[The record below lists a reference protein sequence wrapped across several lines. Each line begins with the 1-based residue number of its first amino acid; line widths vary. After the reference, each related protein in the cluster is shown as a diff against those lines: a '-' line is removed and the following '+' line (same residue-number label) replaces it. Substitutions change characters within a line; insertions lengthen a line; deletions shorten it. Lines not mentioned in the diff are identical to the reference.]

1 MGRFID
7 ITGAPIASD
16 FQEMPLDFMSKAL
29 DIQQKS
35 KDTFDTAR
43 ESMLPSEAGLLS
55 TNIKMPDGKII
66 SLAQYDKDTYDKPL
80 EDIAKIAINN
90 PAEANRR
97 FGIFKKQRENDPMLK
112 WAKEDAAL
120 KANQIAQDKALDVK
134 GKAYRS
140 YKDTSGK
147 YIPVEYAKVVS
158 GEIGSPIEQYKG
170 RGFADYITPIRTRLK
185 EAKEEKHISTND
197 IDPIIT
203 QYGGLGNA
211 ISALKQGKITNAV
224 DRMTWAL
231 INDDIETAAIDLL
244 KSGSDYSEYYKL
256 KEGITDYDGNM
267 IVDEATAL
275 EIAKKFVTKEAENFV
290 YNNSTKSVDYQIT
303 PLSDGSGKGKG
314 KKDEEDDEETTVEGA
329 GTIVKSNAVNQVLK
343 AVQGKTTA
351 DLNKEVTNLAY
362 GIFTNKDLAKTNP
375 GLAAVGNLIY
385 NSKTGQID
393 LSLLTPDIMNKMIV
407 EANKVKDPNIS
418 NGITA
423 LQGAKMGYDLLQAAD
438 TEADII
444 ARKRSGYT
452 ETDEKQ
458 YSPIPEFIR
467 NGLKNYPEDK
477 IRILDDG
484 SVQVTG
490 ATTERG
496 ASEKTILGKINPKD
510 KPILLKYI
518 KEVNKKDS
526 KIKAYDRIKQEEYNN
541 RTNPEYE
548 YQQGWNQ
555 FNWSASTQGDKDQ
568 EQLNKAVWA
577 SVANLM
583 QGSGDEES
591 IIREDNGKPVDLK
604 NFYPDENS
612 MQVVA
617 YTDEPDGTKSVK
629 FKLTKQAALDNGKKK
644 SQGEGVYIL
653 KGATPA
659 ISAII
664 NRHVNPVKEL
674 ANKATSIVADW
685 ERNPIPETKTDG
697 TPYLK
702 TVSHDSKPIKMQ
714 NVGNVTN
721 YTFPLDTKD
730 KDNNPTSSF
739 VEFYNKYADIR
750 NKITD
755 DEDNII
761 EKLSVNNNYGTGEMG
776 TIIHTYDILKAS
788 KKYFDAFEEKLNK
801 KTK

>member
-97 FGIFKKQRENDPMLK
+97 LGIFKKQRENDPMLK

-120 KANQIAQDKALDVK
+120 KANQIAQDKAFDAK

-140 YKDTSGK
+140 YKDSSGK

-231 INDDIETAAIDLL
+231 INDDIETAANDLL

-267 IVDEATAL
+267 IVDEATAF

-290 YNNSTKSVDYQIT
+290 YNNSTKSVNYQIT
-303 PLSDGSGKGKG
+303 PLSDGSGKK
-314 KKDEEDDEETTVEGA
+314 KKDPEDDEETTVEGA
-329 GTIVKSNAVNQVLK
+329 GTIVKSNAVNDILK
-343 AVQGKTTA
+343 RVQGKTTA
-351 DLNKEVTNLAY
+351 DLNKEVSNLAY
-362 GIFTNKDLAKTNP
+362 GIFNDKELARTNP
-375 GLAAVGNLIY
+375 GLAALGQSLI
-385 NSKTGQID
+385 NPKTGLID
-393 LSLLTPDIMNKMIV
+393 LSLLTPDTMNKMIV
-407 EANKVKDPNIS
+407 EANKVNDPNIID
-418 NGITA
+418 GIKT
-423 LQGAKMGYDLLQAAD
+423 LQGAKMGYDLLQSAD
-438 TEADII
+438 TESDIL

-477 IRILDDG
+477 VRILDDG

-490 ATTERG
+490 AATERG
-496 ASEKTILGKINPKD
+496 APEKTILGKINPKD

-541 RTNPEYE
+541 RTNPNYE

-555 FNWSASTQGDKDQ
+555 FNWGASTQGAKDQ
-568 EQLNKAVWA
+568 EQLSKAVWA
-577 SVANLM
+577 SITNLR
-583 QGSGDEES
+583 QGGGDEES
-591 IIREDNGKPVDLK
+591 ILMDDKGKAVDIEHF
-604 NFYPDENS
+604 NPDENS
-612 MQVVA
+612 MQIVA

-629 FKLTKQAALDNGKKK
+629 FKLKNQETLDSGKTKSKGD
-644 SQGEGVYIL
+644 GVYIL

-659 ISAII
+659 ILKII
-664 NRHVNPVKEL
+664 NKYADPVKEL
-674 ANKATSIVADW
+674 ANKSISIVADW
-685 ERNPIPETKTDG
+685 ERHPIPETKTDG
-697 TPYLK
+697 TPYIK
-702 TVSHDSKPIKMQ
+702 TVSHDSKPIKIQ
-714 NVGNVTN
+714 NVRNINN

-761 EKLSVNNNYGTGEMG
+761 EKISVNNNYGKDQMG
-776 TIIHTYDILKAS
+776 TILHTYDILKAS
-788 KKYFDAFEEKLNK
+788 QKYFDAFEEKLNK